1 MRHQDAQAS
10 RERTHGVFGFYS
22 SSSKGQ
28 TGGPE
33 PKDLSIG
40 TASRHQNQH
49 LHRLLGTMSVRAHM
63 PICCSAKLA
72 AARRRLE
79 RAAQYTPTVSCLCP
93 SQVVVARSREL
104 AIRERRA
111 SNQPREG
118 SPKAAPGPLGGRGGR
133 PGPALCARGPTT
145 RPRARKAAQRQPAAR
160 ASSDNVLRRDRRL
173 HVRQRRHGR
182 AQVQVPAA
190 RRGAPDEYQT

>member
-1 MRHQDAQAS
+1 MRHQDARGGRDSAL
-10 RERTHGVFGFYS
+10 HGVFGFCS
-22 SSSKGQ
+22 GFFRPKCQ
-28 TGGPE
+28 TGGPG

-63 PICCSAKLA
+63 PICRSAKLA

-104 AIRERRA
+104 AIRERR
-111 SNQPREG
+111 QPIKGLCR
-118 SPKAAPGPLGGRGGR
+118 SPPRRGDLVAVAGDAR
-133 PGPALCARGPTT
+133 VPALVTVPRRPL
-145 RPRARKAAQRQPAAR
+145 PRARKAAQRQPGCQG
-160 ASSDNVLRRDRRL
+160 VK
-173 HVRQRRHGR
+173 
-182 AQVQVPAA
+182 
-190 RRGAPDEYQT
+190 